1 MISREEIIRSKEFWL
16 VRLQSTL
23 YEQVEKYLKDNGI
36 TKTEFATKL
45 GVSKGYIS
53 QILNGD
59 YDHKL
64 SKFIELSL
72 AINKVPLLKLVD
84 LEECMDFDRKGFLN
98 SLEDNTV
105 KVILNYNQPIKLDN
119 NTISPFQIYSK
130 NLLNFY
136 KNDEY
141 EITKF
146 DYSSNVLA

>member
-119 NTISPFQIYSK
+119 NTLSPFRIYSK

>member
-119 NTISPFQIYSK
+119 NTLSPFQIYSK

>member
-119 NTISPFQIYSK
+119 NTLSPFRIYSR